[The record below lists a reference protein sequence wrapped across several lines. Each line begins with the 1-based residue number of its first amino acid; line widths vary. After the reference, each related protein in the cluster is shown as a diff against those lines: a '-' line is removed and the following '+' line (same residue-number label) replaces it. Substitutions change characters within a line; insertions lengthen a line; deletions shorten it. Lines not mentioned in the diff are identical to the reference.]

1 MLRPLLF
8 GLAFLLLQACSDSTD
23 SFNSNPTPPSGPTYS
38 ARLSGPSTAFP
49 TLPRMA
55 GRACATATP
64 SPSTIIAWS

>member
-49 TLPRMA
+49 T
-55 GRACATATP
+55 
-64 SPSTIIAWS
+64 